1 MKNERY
7 TFLKYACRLCKKLA
21 NNIELVQPG
30 GADCFPGWMIDNY
43 FDANIHKDPWT
54 KDCKDIKL
62 PTFSTGQSRANLLIM
77 STSSGDYKNGTYWMK
92 MAFESVK
99 DSSLCSNL

>member
-1 MKNERY
+1 MKNEKY

-21 NNIELVQPG
+21 NNVELVQPG
-30 GADCFPGWMIDNY
+30 GADCFPGWMIDS
-43 FDANIHKDPWT
+43 FGGDLHKDPWT

-62 PTFSTGQSRANLLIM
+62 PTFSTGQSRAKLMIM
-77 STSSGDYKNGTYWMK
+77 STPSGDYENGTYWMK

-99 DSSLCSNL
+99 DSSLCSNI